1 MSALE
6 TELELESLEF
16 ENLGEAE
23 AEQEAFFNH
32 LAAMADRGGRSQAL
46 RRVAM
51 AAARE
56 ALRGA
61 RRPWP
66 VIEGEFEFEL
76 EGEGGF
82 ELEGSFELEA
92 FLNPAQRG
100 AALAMMEHMA
110 HEAAHA
116 ENEQEA
122 AEQFLPLIPLAA
134 KALLPLAAKAL
145 PIVGK
150 IGAKV
155 GGKLLSKAAPKLLG
169 RVVPNL
175 TRGVSQLARGLFRNR
190 STRPLLR
197 AVPTIAR
204 RTVGRLASQALR
216 GRRITPVGA
225 ARTLARQTLR
235 TLRSPRDLSRTYR
248 RARGADRRYHRR
260 ARRYI
265 GAPARGGARAIS
277 GRPPLSSYG
286 AGAGAASPGVTPV
299 APLTPIAPVVNV
311 PMAMGVPAG
320 AALAPCQCFRS
331 VPCPSCGA

>member
-1 MSALE
+1 MSRLE
-6 TELELESLEF
+6 SELELENLEF
-16 ENLGEAE
+16 ESFGEAE

-46 RRVAM
+46 RRVAL

-66 VIEGEFEFEL
+66 VVEGEQEFEL
-76 EGEGGF
+76 ESEGEDEGEF

-145 PIVGK
+145 PIAGK
-150 IGAKV
+150 IGAKI
-155 GGKLLSKAAPKLLG
+155 GGRLLSRAAPRLLN

-175 TRGVSQLARGLFRNR
+175 ARGVSRLTRGLFRNR

-204 RTVGRLASQALR
+204 RTVGRLAGQALR
-216 GRRITPVGA
+216 GRRITPAAA
-225 ARTLARQTLR
+225 ARVLARQTAR
-235 TLRSPRDLSRTYR
+235 TLGSPRQLSRVYR
-248 RARGADRRYHRR
+248 RSRRADRRYHQK
-260 ARRYI
+260 ARLYI
-265 GAPARGGARAIS
+265 GGPPRAAAGAIS
-277 GRPPLSSYG
+277 
-286 AGAGAASPGVTPV
+286 
-299 APLTPIAPVVNV
+299 APVPPPGYGVGGWASSGAPVTNV
-311 PMAMGVPAG
+311 PMATGMSPG
-320 AALAPCQCFRS
+320 AAIAPCQCFRP

>member
-16 ENLGEAE
+16 ESLGEAE

-51 AAARE
+51 AAARQ

-66 VIEGEFEFEL
+66 VIEGEFGL
-76 EGEGGF
+76 EGEGEGEF

-92 FLNPAQRG
+92 LLNPAQRG

-116 ENEQEA
+116 EHEQEA

-145 PIVGK
+145 PIAG
-150 IGAKV
+150 KV
-155 GGKLLSKAAPKLLG
+155 GGKLLAKAAPRLLG

-190 STRPLLR
+190 ATRPLLR

-235 TLRSPRDLSRTYR
+235 TLRSPRDLSRSYR
-248 RARGADRRYHRR
+248 RARRADRRYHWR
-260 ARRYI
+260 ARRYT
-265 GAPARGGARAIS
+265 GAPAGGGARAGS
-277 GRPPLSSYG
+277 ARRS
-286 AGAGAASPGVTPV
+286 AGFAGGAAAAQAAGNVTPV
-299 APLTPIAPVVNV
+299 APLTPITPVV

-331 VPCPSCGA
+331 VPCANCGA